1 MGRALIV
8 SAGANSNEYLCARLT
23 ELGYTRPLIVPSG
36 AEARRRM
43 LESDF
48 ELIVVNAP
56 LPDEFGHDL
65 CATAVEKTDAG
76 VVFLVKAA
84 AAEQLLTPMSEQGV
98 LLVCKPFSNTLFL
111 QAIHMAA
118 ASNHRL
124 QVLRQE
130 NTPLPVQLTACGI
143 REQRTHLALLHVGHG
158 RHPAGDVVPVFLA
171 VSRQALLG
179 RDRHIKRFAELFA
192 ELGRDEQTAFGV
204 QRVLIDTGHA
214 ASPLLRNRAPTHLL
228 RGVLRP
234 FKPLRPTRYPHYSG
248 KTEKLQGEIP
258 AHFLQFPTF
267 LAIRPLFSRSQGF
280 AFRAEKR
287 KWRHKICRQTGK
299 KHPPGTPG
307 AHCVGKISAKR
318 KTAAGCSGGGS
329 GVRLSGSQLTSSSSG
344 ASSSR

>member
-8 SAGANSNEYLCARLT
+8 SAGASSNEYLCARLT

-130 NTPLPVQLTACGI
+130 NARLQDKIGQLRLI
-143 REQRTHLALLHVGHG
+143 
-158 RHPAGDVVPVFLA
+158 
-171 VSRQALLG
+171 SRAKCCLVEHAHMTEAEAHRYLEKQAMDTR
-179 RDRHIKRFAELFA
+179 RDRAEVA
-192 ELGRDEQTAFGV
+192 QE
-204 QRVLIDTGHA
+204 VLEEYAD
-214 ASPLLRNRAPTHLL
+214 
-228 RGVLRP
+228 
-234 FKPLRPTRYPHYSG
+234 
-248 KTEKLQGEIP
+248 
-258 AHFLQFPTF
+258 
-267 LAIRPLFSRSQGF
+267 RS
-280 AFRAEKR
+280 E
-287 KWRHKICRQTGK
+287 
-299 KHPPGTPG
+299 
-307 AHCVGKISAKR
+307 
-318 KTAAGCSGGGS
+318 
-329 GVRLSGSQLTSSSSG
+329 
-344 ASSSR
+344 